1 MIKLSPTQERAL
13 ELIRDAGTYYSQ
25 NAISRATIRVLER
38 HGLVTVEWSVQTWT
52 NYRSGRIH
60 HQCEWIAKIK

>member
-38 HGLVTVEWSVQTWT
+38 HGLVTVEWDVHTWT
-52 NYRSGRIH
+52 NRRSGRNH
-60 HQCEWIAKIK
+60 AQCEWIAKIK